1 MSKTALITGT
11 SRAAGLGFAIAR
23 LLAEQDYH
31 VVLTA
36 RDLARAESLAAQL
49 PNATALRLDLA
60 DLATMTAAA
69 DWVAETF
76 GYLDVLINNA
86 SDVVDFAT
94 LSALDVDLPAV
105 RSALNIDVL
114 GPWQLTQLLL
124 PSLKAAPAA
133 RIVNVSS
140 VSALQI
146 STGLDL
152 GASLRAPA
160 HSFAKHALNTLT
172 GVLASALRGTPIL
185 VNAVDPG
192 ETATHPERGDED
204 TARPASESAR
214 GVVWAATLPA
224 GAPTGGL
231 FRDRELVLSLL
242 PGTENTA
249 GPDRDRSEPA
259 AGKPLTRQ
267 DQ

>member
-1 MSKTALITGT
+1 MSSAVPRTALITGT
-11 SRAAGLGFAIAR
+11 SRAAGLGFATAR
-23 LLAEQDYH
+23 LLSEQDYH
-31 VVLTA
+31 VILTA
-36 RDLARAESLAAQL
+36 RDLARAEALAARL
-49 PNATALRLDLA
+49 PNATAVRLDLA

-69 DWVAETF
+69 DYVSESF
-76 GYLDVLINNA
+76 GCLDVLINNA
-86 SDVVDFAT
+86 SDTVDFAT
-94 LSALDVDLPAV
+94 LSALDADLAAV
-105 RSALNIDVL
+105 QSALDIDVL

-124 PSLKAAPAA
+124 PLLKAAPAA

-172 GVLASALRGTPIL
+172 GVLASALRETPIL

-204 TARPASESAR
+204 TARPALESAR
-214 GVVWAATLPA
+214 GVVWAATLPP
-224 GAPTGGL
+224 GGPTGGL
-231 FRDRELVLSLL
+231 FLDGQPLLSLP
-242 PGTENTA
+242 PGAE
-249 GPDRDRSEPA
+249 
-259 AGKPLTRQ
+259 KPLVPQ
-267 DQ
+267 GP

>member
-1 MSKTALITGT
+1 MPKTALITGT
-11 SRAAGLGFAIAR
+11 SRAVGLGFAIAR
-23 LLAEQDYH
+23 LLSEQDYH

-36 RDLARAESLAAQL
+36 RDPARAETLAAQL
-49 PNATALRLDLA
+49 PNATAVRLDLT

-69 DWVAETF
+69 DHLADAF
-76 GYLDVLINNA
+76 GQLDVLVNNA
-86 SDVVDFAT
+86 SDTVDFAT
-94 LSALDVDLPAV
+94 LSALDADLSAV
-105 RSALNIDVL
+105 QSALDIDVL

-124 PSLKAAPAA
+124 PLLKAAPAA

-172 GVLASALRGTPIL
+172 GVLAAALRDTPIL

-204 TARPASESAR
+204 DARPALESAR
-214 GVVWAATLPA
+214 GVVWAATLPP
-224 GAPTGGL
+224 GGPTGGL
-231 FRDRELVLSLL
+231 FRDGRPLLSLL
-242 PGTENTA
+242 PGTGKTA
-249 GPDRDRSEPA
+249 GPDHVRSGPP
-259 AGKPLTRQ
+259 AGKPMLR
-267 DQ
+267 